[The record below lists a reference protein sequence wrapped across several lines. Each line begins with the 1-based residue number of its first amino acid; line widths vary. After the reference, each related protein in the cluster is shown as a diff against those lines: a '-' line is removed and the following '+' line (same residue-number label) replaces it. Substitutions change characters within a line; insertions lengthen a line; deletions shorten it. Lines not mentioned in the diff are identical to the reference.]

1 MRLGTIVADL
11 KHYDVDLDTSLLFD
25 ANPDTF
31 HFVADPDP
39 DPACNTSDA
48 NL

>member
-1 MRLGTIVADL
+1 MRPGTIVADL
-11 KHYDVDLDTSLLFD
+11 KHYVDLDPSFHFD
-25 ANPDTF
+25 ANPDIF

-39 DPACNTSDA
+39 ARNTSDE

>member
-1 MRLGTIVADL
+1 MDFNPSF
-11 KHYDVDLDTSLLFD
+11 YFD

-39 DPACNTSDA
+39 DPARDA
-48 NL
+48 NLQSWAQSPLKR

>member
-1 MRLGTIVADL
+1 MRPEPFVPDL
-11 KHYDVDLDTSLLFD
+11 KHYDVDLDPSFHFD

-39 DPACNTSDA
+39 DPARNTII
-48 NL
+48 